1 MGPTGPKG
9 HIMNPLVA
17 ALIVFGVLM
26 FLGMPIV
33 FVMTFSSMVY
43 CLVLGRISFLMVV
56 TEKML
61 RGMDSFVLLAIPM
74 FIMCGEVMN
83 RGGITSSIVSF
94 ADLIVGRFKGGLA
107 YVNTL
112 ASTLF
117 AGITGSALS
126 DIASL
131 GSILIP
137 AMEKQGFDK
146 DFSCAVT
153 AATAIQGPLIPPS
166 IPAVLVASATGIS
179 TGALFWGG
187 AVPGVLIGLGSA
199 LIIFVESRFRSFPQ
213 RTTPIPMRQAL
224 RVAMQSL
231 LPLLTV
237 VIILAGMSSGYFTPT
252 EAAAIALVYA
262 LIITTFLY
270 KHIPLRECYQIC
282 KSVLLQTTSIYLI
295 IAAASTFSYVLAI
308 ENIPTKLSS
317 LINQYAGSPAAAL
330 AIINVILLIWGMF
343 MDTAPSILVL
353 VPILLPVA
361 TAAGINSI
369 HFGVIVITNLM
380 IGMLTPPFG
389 MALYTTQSV
398 GKCRMAG
405 LIRTVFPFLIMDLVI
420 LVLISVFPDI
430 VLGLPRTLGFI

>member
-1 MGPTGPKG
+1 MS
-9 HIMNPLVA
+9 PLLF
-17 ALIVFGVLM
+17 ALLTFLILM

-33 FVMTFSSMVY
+33 FVMTFSSITY
-43 CLVLGRISFLMVV
+43 CFMAGKVAFLMVV
-56 TEKML
+56 TEKMF

-83 RGGITSSIVSF
+83 RGGITSAIVRF
-94 ADLIVGRFKGGLA
+94 ADLLVGRVKGGLA

-112 ASTLF
+112 ASTFF

-137 AMEKQGFDK
+137 SMEKQGFDK

-166 IPAVLVASATGIS
+166 IPAVLVASATGLS

-187 AVPGVLIGLGSA
+187 AVPGILIGLGSA
-199 LIIFVESRFRSFPQ
+199 VVIFVEGRFREFPR
-213 RTTPIPMRQAL
+213 RTTRIPLKEAL
-224 RVAMQSL
+224 KVTVNSL
-231 LPLLTV
+231 LPLMTV
-237 VIILAGMSSGYFTPT
+237 VIILVGMSSGLFTPT
-252 EAAAIALVYA
+252 EAAAVALAYALV
-262 LIITTFLY
+262 ITTLIY
-270 KHIPLRECYQIC
+270 KPIPWKEFYDIC
-282 KSVLLQTTSIYLI
+282 KNVLIQTSTIYLI
-295 IAAASTFSYVLAI
+295 IAGATTFSYVLAI
-308 ENIPTKLSS
+308 ENIPTKLSDIINGYAHS
-317 LINQYAGSPAAAL
+317 TTTVLI
-330 AIINVILLIWGMF
+330 IINVILLLWGMF

-361 TAAGINSI
+361 TSAGINPI
-369 HFGVIVITNLM
+369 HFGVLVVTNLM

-398 GKCRMAG
+398 GKCQMVK
-405 LIRTVFPFLIMDLVI
+405 LIRTLIPFLVVDFIILMLI
-420 LVLISVFPDI
+420 TFCPELVLA
-430 VLGLPRTLGFI
+430 LPRLFGFCS